1 MSLTTRCPACGTLFR
16 VVPDQLRISEGWVR
30 CGRCAAVFDAH
41 AHMPGSGAFDPPAL
55 PVQPP
60 IPARSAPTDLP
71 APVPPVAPLV
81 GEGAVA
87 DPPDVASAVV
97 TPLPPVVTA
106 MSVDMQ
112 VLPEAAEYAL
122 PAVVAPALALEA
134 LLHDEL
140 AVDAEKARASHDA
153 VAYASDDSLQDSD
166 ENPAFVR
173 DAARKAFWR
182 SPLIRLPL
190 LGGCGGLLLLLGL
203 QMLLQERDRLAAVLP
218 PLEPLLQAVCGV
230 ARCEI
235 RPLRQIDAVAVDSS
249 AFGKLQSDTFRLHF
263 VLKNGATHAVATPA
277 IELTL
282 TDTQE
287 HVVARKVFF
296 PAEFGALQPALASGA
311 EMSGEVVFTIGLGVD
326 AASVVGYRL
335 LAFYP

>member
-1 MSLTTRCPACGTLFR
+1 M
-16 VVPDQLRISEGWVR
+16 R

-87 DPPDVASAVV
+87 DPPDVAPAVEA
-97 TPLPPVVTA
+97 PLPPVVTA
-106 MSVDMQ
+106 MPVDMQ
-112 VLPEAAEYAL
+112 VLPEAAEHAL
-122 PAVVAPALALEA
+122 PVAGDAVVAPALALEA

-190 LGGCGGLLLLLGL
+190 LAGCGGLLLLLGL

-282 TDTQE
+282 TDTRE
-287 HVVARKVFF
+287 HVVARKVFL
-296 PAEFGALQPALASGA
+296 PSEFGALQPALVSGA
-311 EMSGEVVFTIGLGVD
+311 ELPGEVVFTIGPGVD